1 MSVEIAIRVPEGVR
15 PDKIVSAV
23 DRTIIDLGLIV
34 TMRGSLKSFPGST
47 HWHLKRGR
55 GRGTLE
61 ATWWPRMG
69 KLWIK
74 IQAGR
79 TAPWI
84 EEITPRFKREIESRL
99 ANRDSTLVRR
109 K

>member
-1 MSVEIAIRVPEGVR
+1 MSVEIAIRVPDGIR

-23 DRTIIDLGLIV
+23 DRTIVDLGLIV
-34 TMRGSLKSFPGST
+34 TIRGSLKSFPGST

-61 ATWWPRMG
+61 ATWWPGMR

-79 TAPWI
+79 TAQWI
-84 EEITPRFKREIESRL
+84 EEIAPRFKREIESRL
-99 ANRDSTLVRR
+99 AKRDSRLVRR
-109 K
+109 E